1 VIKPSPLDFKL
12 EHHFNMKKKIFILLF
27 FFNFNNSY
35 SQDNLAYIDINYI
48 LNNSIVGK
56 SISEHIKIIS
66 EDQKNELLIIEKK
79 LIEKE
84 KNLIAK
90 KNVIEKNEF
99 EEKLSILKKD
109 IKDYSIQ
116 QNKFNSEIEEKKI
129 KYTKI
134 VLKTLN
140 SIVSKYVEENSISMV
155 LPKKNIII
163 AKKNLD
169 ITNEIVNLLNN
180 Q

>member
-1 VIKPSPLDFKL
+1 
-12 EHHFNMKKKIFILLF
+12 M
-27 FFNFNNSY
+27 
-35 SQDNLAYIDINYI
+35 
-48 LNNSIVGK
+48 
-56 SISEHIKIIS
+56 
-66 EDQKNELLIIEKK
+66 IIEKK

-84 KNLIAK
+84 KNLIEK

-140 SIVSKYVEENSISMV
+140 LIISKYVEENSISMV

-169 ITNEIVNLLNN
+169 ITNEIMNLLNN
-180 Q
+180 QLKTIDF

>member
-1 VIKPSPLDFKL
+1 
-12 EHHFNMKKKIFILLF
+12 MKKKIFILLF
-27 FFNFNNSY
+27 FFNFSNSY

-66 EDQKNELLIIEKK
+66 EDQKSELLIIEKK

-180 Q
+180 QLKSIDF